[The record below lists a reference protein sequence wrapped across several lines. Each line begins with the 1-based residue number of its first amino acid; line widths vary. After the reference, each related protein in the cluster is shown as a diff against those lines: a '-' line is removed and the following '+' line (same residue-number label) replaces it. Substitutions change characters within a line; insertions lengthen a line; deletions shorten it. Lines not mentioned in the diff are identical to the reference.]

1 MLLCSIGQPSE
12 VIMELV
18 RLFIAAFITGTW
30 VGVLISGGIMRW
42 PVRNGI
48 YVAIVATLVG
58 SGLLWVLP

>member
-1 MLLCSIGQPSE
+1 
-12 VIMELV
+12 MELV